1 MTKECQDFNTTARIV
16 LVDMKLTGLASSCLH
31 AADLGNLADIF
42 YLWILIHIFL
52 VIFNEIPLQKSR
64 AKEIENYFKV

>member
-1 MTKECQDFNTTARIV
+1 MTKECQYFSTTARIV

-42 YLWILIHIFL
+42 YL
-52 VIFNEIPLQKSR
+52 
-64 AKEIENYFKV
+64 